1 MIYDD
6 DVIELELARLR
17 SRRPRHAE
25 RMSINQEVLPAIK
38 MIVGEWYV
46 DELGV
51 RTREITAR
59 LI

>member
-25 RMSINQEVLPAIK
+25 RMSSSQQVSPVIQ
-38 MIVGEWYV
+38 MIVGEWHV

-59 LI
+59 E

>member
-6 DVIELELARLR
+6 DVIKLELARLR

-25 RMSINQEVLPAIK
+25 RMRINQEVLPTIK
-38 MIVGEWYV
+38 MIIGEWHV

-59 LI
+59 A